1 MKASIIATV
10 FLAGFISAHLVQ
22 AQRQDPP
29 RVPAERVTGIGGIF
43 IKARDP
49 RALREWYGDKLGFP
63 RQEGAVPPLFLWRER
78 EAPETVGT
86 TVWGLFR
93 SDTKYF
99 EPSQASFM
107 INYRVRNL
115 DRMLAQLRAQGVTV
129 DTKVVDDFNGRFAW
143 VMDPEGNKIELWEPK
158 PGF

>member
-1 MKASIIATV
+1 VRRAIIAVV
-10 FLAGFISAHLVQ
+10 FVTGFAAGQITP
-22 AQRQDPP
+22 AQPQPP
-29 RVPAERVTGIGGIF
+29 SRPPAERVTGIGGIF
-43 IKARDP
+43 IKAKDP

-78 EAPETVGT
+78 ETPETVGT

-115 DRMLAQLRAQGVTV
+115 DRMLAQLRAQGVSV

-158 PGF
+158 AGF